1 MSTDLDELVGYL
13 TENSSLTSAESR
25 RVVAEVVAFFAE
37 TTDTFV
43 KRRHLE
49 LKQAG
54 YKNAAIYT
62 LIQGELTDRCFSAP
76 VFSTRQIRRVIYG

>member
-1 MSTDLDELVGYL
+1 MNTNLDELVDYL
-13 TENSSLTSAESR
+13 SENSSLTSTESR

-37 TTDTFV
+37 TAETFV

-49 LKQAG
+49 LKQSG
-54 YKNAAIYT
+54 YQNAVIYT
-62 LIQGELTDRCFSAP
+62 LIQEELTDRCFSAP